1 VELFSRRVLL
11 VTGKGG
17 VGKTTLTA
25 ALARLL
31 AYSGKRVLVA
41 EVASEVGEPSALA
54 EALGAPGSSEQP
66 IELERRIRAVRMT
79 PSAGH
84 RGFLH
89 DTLRVRL
96 LAEAAMRSHA
106 IRRFLT
112 AAPAFSEMGVLYR
125 LLELLRQKRPDGS
138 PEFEAIV
145 VDTPATG
152 HALAIAELPE
162 VLLKIIP
169 GGPIGSAVREGLSL
183 MTDACHTGAIVV
195 TLPETLPV
203 TEAIELIS
211 GLKRRK
217 VPLTALVVNRMPQ
230 DPFTEVERGHAE
242 RINAAEGPLFG
253 ARAMQ
258 RLERARAAY
267 ARLQAEVG
275 LPVGIV
281 PDLAATGPEL
291 TETIALTWRGLEAR
305 HEAANE

>member
-1 VELFSRRVLL
+1 MELLSRRVLL

-25 ALARLL
+25 AIARLL
-31 AYSGKRVLVA
+31 AYGGKRVLVA
-41 EVASEVGEPSALA
+41 EVASEAGEPSALA
-54 EALGAPGSSEQP
+54 DALGAPCSGERP
-66 IELERRIRAVRMT
+66 VEIERGIRAVRMT
-79 PSAGH
+79 PTAGH
-84 RGFLH
+84 RRFLH

-96 LAEAAMRSHA
+96 LAEAAMRAHA

-112 AAPAFSEMGVLYR
+112 AAPAFSELGVLYR
-125 LLELLRQKRPDGS
+125 LLDLLRQKRHDGS

-162 VLLKIIP
+162 VLLKIVP

-183 MTDACHTGAIVV
+183 MTDARHTGAIVV

-203 TEAIELIS
+203 TEAVELIS
-211 GLKRRK
+211 GLKKNK
-217 VPLTALVVNRMPQ
+217 VPLTGLVVNRMPQ

-253 ARAMQ
+253 ARAMR

-267 ARLQAEVG
+267 QRLRTEID
-275 LPVGIV
+275 LPMAVV
-281 PDLAATGPEL
+281 PDLAAAGPGL
-291 TETIALTWRGLEAR
+291 TETIAQTFRRAEAR
-305 HEAANE
+305 QEVANE